1 MNLATLTE
9 AYSLSADGPTKQ
21 VLFRSQEM
29 VLILFGFLPGQALP
43 PHKHPDFYLQ
53 VFVLQGSGLFRVDEE
68 ELPAT
73 APQVLT
79 CEGNVSFG
87 VLNNSQEPLYL
98 LVMLRRSPMPDG

>member
-1 MNLATLTE
+1 
-9 AYSLSADGPTKQ
+9 
-21 VLFRSQEM
+21 
-29 VLILFGFLPGQALP
+29 
-43 PHKHPDFYLQ
+43 
-53 VFVLQGSGLFRVDEE
+53 VDEE